1 MKRFNTSGPN
11 LSEEHYTISR
21 TSYLEQ
27 GVDLVL
33 QRRYFTIW
41 APRQTG
47 KSTYFRQLA
56 LILQTQ
62 GYEVAHINFEN
73 YKTTS
78 LQIFVQTLKEE
89 LAHFWDIDFNEKQEL
104 ASIFRVIQAEKT
116 KKYVLIIDEI
126 EGVNPEY
133 LGDFLHSI
141 RNAYHSRTEHS
152 LKSVILV
159 GVTNIVGVIQD
170 NASPFNIAE
179 NLNLPYFTEKETFEL
194 LEMHEQET
202 GQLFEQ
208 KVKQK
213 IYDITAGQPGLV
225 NGFAN
230 QLVTRYSTEKELNY
244 QQYLVVENWY
254 LTEGVDKNI
263 SNIINKA
270 KQFRPLVELMLF
282 KEVKIPFEIYRE
294 AIKVLYANGLLKK
307 GAGGFTEFWVPLYK
321 KCLHTAFYP
330 YTNGEGQRI
339 GESVNSR
346 LYFTENG
353 KLKIEVLIEK
363 FKEYVN
369 RRGFGVFR
377 EKTGE
382 LDEHK
387 QPIYKSIPEA
397 AMIYAFE
404 TYIQAVLQ
412 ELEGKSYREANTA
425 LGKTDLLVT
434 VGNEDL
440 LIESKVF
447 SGASAYKKGK
457 NQLAYYCKHLGLE
470 RGIYLVFVAEHL
482 MKIHEETIYEAIE
495 NIEGVEIYT
504 YIVLYEEDLPEYRKP
519 ATRRNV
525 KKK

>member
-1 MKRFNTSGPN
+1 MKQFNTSGPN
-11 LSEEHYTISR
+11 ILEKHYTISR
-21 TSYLEQ
+21 ANYLQQ
-27 GVDLVL
+27 GIDLV
-33 QRRYFTIW
+33 QQPRYFTIL

-56 LILQTQ
+56 TILEKQ
-62 GYEVAHINFEN
+62 GYEVAHVNFEN
-73 YKTTS
+73 YKDTS
-78 LQIFVQTLKEE
+78 LAGFVKALKSE
-89 LAHFWDIDFNEKQEL
+89 LTKFWGIDFNGESEIS
-104 ASIFRVIQAEKT
+104 SIFRIIQAVT
-116 KKYVLIIDEI
+116 DKKYVFIIDEI

-133 LGDFLHSI
+133 FGTILHSI

-179 NLNLPYFTEKETFEL
+179 NLNLPYFTEIESDEL

-202 GQLFEQ
+202 GQLFEK

-213 IYDITAGQPGLV
+213 IYEITAGQPGLV

-230 QLVTRYSTEKELNY
+230 QLVTRYSDAKELNY
-244 QQYLVVENWY
+244 EHYLEVEHWY
-254 LTEGVDKNI
+254 LNIAIDKNVA
-263 SNIINKA
+263 NIINKA
-270 KQFRPLVELMLF
+270 SDFRPLVERLLF
-282 KEVKIPFEIYRE
+282 TETKIPFDIDRE
-294 AIKVLYANGLLKK
+294 AIKVLHTNGIVKED
-307 GAGGFTEFWVPLYK
+307 AERNVTFWVPLYK
-321 KCLHTAFYP
+321 KRLYKAFYP
-330 YTNGEGQRI
+330 YTNGEKDRI
-339 GESVNSR
+339 IEAVNQR
-346 LYFTENG
+346 LYVTESG
-353 KLKIEVLIEK
+353 KLKIEVLIQK

-382 LDEHK
+382 LDENK

-425 LGKTDLLVT
+425 LGKTDLVIQ
-434 VGNEDL
+434 VGGEEL

-447 SGASAYKKGK
+447 SGVSMFKKGK
-457 NQLAYYCKHLGLE
+457 TQLAYYCKHLGLTK
-470 RGIYLVFVAEHL
+470 GVYLVFYGEHL
-482 MKIHEETIYEAIE
+482 VEIHQETVAEAIE
-495 NIEGVEIYT
+495 MIEGIEIYT
-504 YIVLYEEDLPEYRKP
+504 YLVLYENEIPEYRKP
-519 ATRRNV
+519 AKKNTR
-525 KKK
+525 KK